1 MRKAII
7 DLGTNTFNL
16 LVADVD
22 GNQFDVV
29 FADKIGVAIGMGGIN
44 SKCLTEDSMQRGIEA
59 IGGFL
64 EKTKELSVQIIHAF
78 GTSALRDAENTDEF
92 IAKIKTKF
100 QLEVQ
105 VISGFKEAELIYHGV
120 HQLYDFKDKGVIIDI
135 GGGSTEIIFADN
147 ALVHDVASLNI
158 GVSRIYQKF
167 ELSDPLTA
175 EDIQNIRNYLQTHSE
190 GFFNHRDEPLMIGSS
205 GSFETFWELI
215 HLEKFPKEAKV
226 YPMEMQIFKEVLEQT
241 VRSTMEQ
248 RETNQFILPI
258 RKLMAP
264 ITAVK
269 TLWLM
274 EKLKTKKILISPYSL
289 KEGAL
294 FSDQL

>member
-16 LVADVD
+16 LVADVI
-22 GNQFDVV
+22 GNQIDVV

-44 SKCLTEDSMQRGIEA
+44 NKRLTEESILRGTDA
-59 IGGFL
+59 IGLFL
-64 EKTKELSVQIIHAF
+64 EKTKELAVETIHAF

-92 IAKIKTKF
+92 VSRISDKF

-105 VISGFKEAELIYHGV
+105 IISGFKEAELIYHGV
-120 HQLYDFKDKGVIIDI
+120 HQLHDFKEKGVIIDI

-147 ALVHDVASLNI
+147 AMVHDVASLNF

-167 ELSDPLTA
+167 QLSDPLTL
-175 EDIQNIRNYLQTHSE
+175 EDIQRIRNYLQTHSE
-190 GFFNHRDEPLMIGSS
+190 GFLNHRDEPLMIGSS

-215 HLEKFPKEAKV
+215 YLKKFPKEAKI
-226 YPMEMQIFKEVLEQT
+226 YSLEIQIFKEVLEQT
-241 VRSTMEQ
+241 VRSTLEQ
-248 RETNQFILPI
+248 REKNQFILPI
-258 RKLMAP
+258 QKLMTP

-274 EKLKTKKILISPYSL
+274 EKLKTTKILISPYSL
-289 KEGAL
+289 KEGAIH
-294 FSDQL
+294 SD

>member
-16 LVADVD
+16 LVADVI
-22 GNQFDVV
+22 GNQIDVV

-44 SKCLTEDSMQRGIEA
+44 NKRLTEESILRGTDA
-59 IGGFL
+59 IGLFL
-64 EKTKELSVQIIHAF
+64 EKTKELAVETIHAC

-92 IAKIKTKF
+92 VSRISDKF

-105 VISGFKEAELIYHGV
+105 IISGFKEAELIYHGV
-120 HQLYDFKDKGVIIDI
+120 HQLHDFKEKGVIIDI

-147 ALVHDVASLNI
+147 AMVHDVASLNF

-167 ELSDPLTA
+167 QLSDPLTL
-175 EDIQNIRNYLQTHSE
+175 EDIQRIRNYLQTHSE
-190 GFFNHRDEPLMIGSS
+190 GFLNHRDEPLMIGSS

-215 HLEKFPKEAKV
+215 YLKKFPKEAKI
-226 YPMEMQIFKEVLEQT
+226 YSLEIQIFKEVLEQT
-241 VRSTMEQ
+241 VRSTLEQ
-248 RETNQFILPI
+248 REKNQFILPI
-258 RKLMAP
+258 QKLMTP

-274 EKLKTKKILISPYSL
+274 EKLKTTKILISPYSL
-289 KEGAL
+289 KEGAIH
-294 FSDQL
+294 SD

>member
-7 DLGTNTFNL
+7 YLGTNTFNL
-16 LVADVD
+16 LVADVI
-22 GNQFDVV
+22 GNQIDVV

-44 SKCLTEDSMQRGIEA
+44 NKRLTEESILRGTDA
-59 IGGFL
+59 IGLFL
-64 EKTKELSVQIIHAF
+64 EKTKELAVETIHAF

-92 IAKIKTKF
+92 VSRISDKF

-105 VISGFKEAELIYHGV
+105 IISGFKEAELIYHGV
-120 HQLYDFKDKGVIIDI
+120 HQLHDFKEKGVIIDI

-147 ALVHDVASLNI
+147 AMVHDVASLNF

-167 ELSDPLTA
+167 QLSDPLTL
-175 EDIQNIRNYLQTHSE
+175 EDIQRIRNYLQTHSE
-190 GFFNHRDEPLMIGSS
+190 GFLNHRDEPLMIGSS

-215 HLEKFPKEAKV
+215 YLKKFPKEAKI
-226 YPMEMQIFKEVLEQT
+226 YSLEIQIFKEVLEQT
-241 VRSTMEQ
+241 VRSTLEQ
-248 RETNQFILPI
+248 REKNQFILPI
-258 RKLMAP
+258 QKLMTP

-274 EKLKTKKILISPYSL
+274 EKLKTTKILISPYSL
-289 KEGAL
+289 KEGAIH
-294 FSDQL
+294 SD